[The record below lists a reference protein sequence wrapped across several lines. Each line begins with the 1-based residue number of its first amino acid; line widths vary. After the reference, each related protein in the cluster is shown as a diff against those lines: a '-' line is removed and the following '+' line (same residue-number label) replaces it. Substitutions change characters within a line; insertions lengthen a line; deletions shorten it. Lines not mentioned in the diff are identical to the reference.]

1 MNRKE
6 RELISAVSK
15 VARDQITDYSRQ
27 HSFAIGTVKGLTLSG
42 AAVQILDSGRFER
55 NVPAVRGAELVLDTQ
70 VLLARVG
77 RMGWVIL
84 GSVEPGGSTTQTIDT
99 AVPAAG
105 VAGLT
110 ATNYP
115 DHVELRWTASYFDIQ
130 CYEVMANTSESETGA
145 TTYVTDNT
153 QFLYYDDWGTY
164 YFKVRAVGPNWDRG
178 SWSAWTEADIDHRW
192 DLGSDP
198 SWPYRLSFGHYDA
211 SWIELFAIG
220 SNGTIL
226 FTKIAAPDDSE
237 FEFSQ
242 FSFWFDDTPDTTR
255 LHLKGKDS
263 DEVVVNKV
271 IHLEGDPYD
280 EDLRVGKVTED
291 IGGAGYGRQLLLSGG
306 ESVDGTWDSD
316 NSDPI
321 WLARYNVATD
331 ETEMRINVG
340 DNGAVADAIS
350 FGWTA
355 AGVWTE
361 VYRFPLGSG
370 MEIGGNARVTKH
382 AWLPAGA
389 IRAAGGAAATEGLN
403 TNGWIVISF
412 VDGQDRWAQGNIKV
426 PDDMDVSEDSYIC
439 IGWSSPT
446 TSQTLIMDAYYLIT
460 AAGDSTEQAGTA
472 AMAIPLTSGT
482 NADELV
488 VSTIATIPG
497 GTITDEM
504 CVHVK
509 MMRDGNN
516 PADTLGDV
524 MELHGV
530 AFQYTANKLGA

>member
-237 FEFSQ
+237 FDFSQ
-242 FSFWFDDTPDTTR
+242 FSFWFDDTPDATA

-263 DEVVVNKV
+263 DEVVVNKE
-271 IHLEGDPYD
+271 IHLVGDSYD
-280 EDLRVGKVTED
+280 SDLRVGVVTED
-291 IGGAGYGRQLLLSGG
+291 IDGAGYGKKIYLSGG
-306 ESVDGTWDSD
+306 KSVDGTWDSD
-316 NSDPI
+316 NSDEL
-321 WLARYNVATD
+321 WMARYNVAND
-331 ETEMRINVG
+331 ETELRLNVG
-340 DNGAVADAIS
+340 DNGTAADALVIGYTETGTWYPLHRFQLDGSVKPYGSCYGNHIGWLQENAVDDTWYNIS
-350 FGWTA
+350 DSDMASGPLYLVTHDGDGELTVTEAGQYLVTYSLCFYDDVANNHIEVGIEVSNSGAAEA
-355 AGVWTE
+355 AGRCHVE
-361 VYRFPLGSG
+361 NKFASQEEHLG
-370 MEIGGNARVTKH
+370 
-382 AWLPAGA
+382 
-389 IRAAGGAAATEGLN
+389 
-403 TNGWIVISF
+403 
-412 VDGQDRWAQGNIKV
+412 
-426 PDDMDVSEDSYIC
+426 
-439 IGWSSPT
+439 
-446 TSQTLIMDAYYLIT
+446 
-460 AAGDSTEQAGTA
+460 
-472 AMAIPLTSGT
+472 
-482 NADELV
+482 
-488 VSTIATIPG
+488 G
-497 GTITDEM
+497 GTILTLDANATIEIAIRTTDAGTPDIS
-504 CVHVK
+504 V
-509 MMRDGNN
+509 
-516 PADTLGDV
+516 T
-524 MELHGV
+524 GV
-530 AFQYTANKLGA
+530 NLSVVRVG